1 MKTRAKIEPVMNEII
16 ITYKNG
22 ISEIR
27 NYIESAKSQKIKLAE
42 NQDERTVQEIEKS
55 KQIEKINGM
64 KLNVINEVKNI
75 IDKYSESE
83 NEFFKLDGKEITDD
97 IKLLSLPLT
106 SEQVAEL
113 QNRYKNNFTMLQ
125 TINDYAKKNNLPVYR
140 LQSKENRIDILNFWN
155 DKVIYPRFA
164 DNTYFQEQESKY
176 DFLQIA
182 ESYKQLYLPKFE
194 ELEQVEC

>member
-16 ITYKNG
+16 MTYKNG

-97 IKLLSLPLT
+97 VKLLSLPLT

-113 QNRYKNNFTMLQ
+113 QTRYKNNFTMLQ

-140 LQSKENRIDILNFWN
+140 LQSKENRMDILNFWN
-155 DKVIYPRFA
+155 DKIIYPRFA
-164 DNTYFQEQESKY
+164 DNTDFQESKY

-182 ESYKQLYLPKFE
+182 ESYKQSYLPKFE
-194 ELEQVEC
+194 EMEQVEC

>member
-42 NQDERTVQEIEKS
+42 NQDERTLQEIEKS
-55 KQIEKINGM
+55 KQIEKINSM
-64 KLNVINEVKNI
+64 KLDVINEVKNI

-97 IKLLSLPLT
+97 VKLLSLPLT

-113 QNRYKNNFTMLQ
+113 QTRYKNNFTMLQ

-140 LQSKENRIDILNFWN
+140 LQSKENRIDILKFWN
-155 DKVIYPRFA
+155 DKIIYPRFA
-164 DNTYFQEQESKY
+164 DNTDFQESKY

-182 ESYKQLYLPKFE
+182 ESYKQSYLPKFE
-194 ELEQVEC
+194 EMEQVEC

>member
-16 ITYKNG
+16 MTYKNG

-27 NYIESAKSQKIKLAE
+27 NYIESAKSQKVKLAE

-97 IKLLSLPLT
+97 VKLLSLPLT

-125 TINDYAKKNNLPVYR
+125 TINDYAKKNNLPVFP

-155 DKVIYPRFA
+155 NKIIYPRFA
-164 DNTYFQEQESKY
+164 DNTDFQESKY

-182 ESYKQLYLPKFE
+182 ESYKQSYLPKFE
-194 ELEQVEC
+194 EMEQVEC

>member
-16 ITYKNG
+16 MTYKNG

-64 KLNVINEVKNI
+64 KLDVINEVKNI

-97 IKLLSLPLT
+97 VKLLSLPLT

-155 DKVIYPRFA
+155 DKIIYPRFA
-164 DNTYFQEQESKY
+164 DNTDFQESKY

-182 ESYKQLYLPKFE
+182 ESYKQSYLPKFE
-194 ELEQVEC
+194 EMEQVEC

>member
-16 ITYKNG
+16 MTYKNG

-106 SEQVAEL
+106 AEQVKEL
-113 QNRYKNNFTMLQ
+113 QTRYKNNFTMLQ
-125 TINDYAKKNNLPVYR
+125 AVNDYAKKNNLPVYR

-155 DKVIYPRFA
+155 DKIIYPRFA
-164 DNTYFQEQESKY
+164 DNTDFQESKY

-182 ESYKQLYLPKFE
+182 ESYKQSYLPKFE
-194 ELEQVEC
+194 EMEQVEC

>member
-55 KQIEKINGM
+55 KQIEKINSM

-75 IDKYSESE
+75 IDKYSELE

-97 IKLLSLPLT
+97 VKLLSLPLT

-155 DKVIYPRFA
+155 DKIIYPRFA
-164 DNTYFQEQESKY
+164 DNTDFQESKY

-182 ESYKQLYLPKFE
+182 ESYKQSYLPKFE
-194 ELEQVEC
+194 EMEQVEC

>member
-16 ITYKNG
+16 MTYKNG

-97 IKLLSLPLT
+97 VKLLSLSLT

-113 QNRYKNNFTMLQ
+113 QTRYKNNFTMLQ

-140 LQSKENRIDILNFWN
+140 LQSKENRIDVLNFWN
-155 DKVIYPRFA
+155 DKIIYPRFA
-164 DNTYFQEQESKY
+164 DNTDFQESKY

-182 ESYKQLYLPKFE
+182 ESYKQSYLPKFE
-194 ELEQVEC
+194 EMEQVEC

>member
-55 KQIEKINGM
+55 KQIEKINSM

-97 IKLLSLPLT
+97 VKLLSLPLT

-125 TINDYAKKNNLPVYR
+125 AVNDYAKKNNYPVFP

-155 DKVIYPRFA
+155 DKIIYPRFA
-164 DNTYFQEQESKY
+164 DNTDFQESKY

-182 ESYKQLYLPKFE
+182 ESYKQSYLPKFE
-194 ELEQVEC
+194 EMEQVEC

>member
-16 ITYKNG
+16 MSYKNG

-42 NQDERTVQEIEKS
+42 NQDERTVREIEKS

-97 IKLLSLPLT
+97 IKLLSLPL
-106 SEQVAEL
+106 SVEQVADL
-113 QNRYKNNFTMLQ
+113 QSKYKDNYTMLIA
-125 TINDYAKKNNLPVYR
+125 INDYAKKNNLSVYP
-140 LQSKENRIDILNFWN
+140 LQSKESRIDTLNFWN
-155 DKVIYPRFA
+155 EKCIYPRFNEHT
-164 DNTYFQEQESKY
+164 DFQESKY
-176 DFLQIA
+176 DFLEQA
-182 ESYKQLYLPKFE
+182 TAFKESYICKFE
-194 ELEQVEC
+194 EVAE

>member
-16 ITYKNG
+16 MTYKNG

-97 IKLLSLPLT
+97 VKLLSLPLT

-155 DKVIYPRFA
+155 VKIIYPRFA
-164 DNTYFQEQESKY
+164 DNTDFQESKY

-182 ESYKQLYLPKFE
+182 ESYKQSYLPKFE
-194 ELEQVEC
+194 EMEQVEC

>member
-16 ITYKNG
+16 MTYKNG

-55 KQIEKINGM
+55 KQIEKINSM
-64 KLNVINEVKNI
+64 KLDVINEVKNI

-97 IKLLSLPLT
+97 VKLLSLPLT
-106 SEQVAEL
+106 AEQVVEL

-155 DKVIYPRFA
+155 DKIIYPRFA
-164 DNTYFQEQESKY
+164 DNTDFQESKY

-182 ESYKQLYLPKFE
+182 ESYKQSYLPKFE
-194 ELEQVEC
+194 EMEQVEC